1 MISNEKEFWTV
12 GFSAWGRW
20 QVRKASVDDPYTY
33 TLIEDLGPELK
44 AAYLE
49 ADGNFIYVPGQEHMT
64 LITDS
69 VPWLVV
75 ITTSGKLYVKKVAEP
90 LENVV
95 LLDTGVEEACVC
107 RGWKSEHYSVD
118 AGLIVA
124 YRKQVGAYLR
134 AYLPIQGMYTWDG
147 VETLSSAAVNHIEI
161 KRLNDFRIGILL
173 DNQLLISDRYYIG
186 GTAKT
191 EMLGVDTNLEFS
203 VASFCEIDG
212 PHDDIRIVNVELKD
226 YIEYWVT
233 ANYPFYSRDDTW
245 DDISITTTVPSGQG
259 IDSWW
264 IENGYLKIRMKQQM
278 RSAYTY
284 MSFQIRA
291 VNRLRV
297 ERTPQ
302 SRPICPQLDIIYQAP
317 PFYQEPEHLHP
328 VISLTSTFVLK
339 ERRDL
344 KYSCDEILAVE
355 PIVEVTFSNPEVQ
368 RKSHRQIGEALYP
381 DITVACMFNIEM
393 VGDKP
398 I

>member
-12 GFSAWGRW
+12 GLSAWGRW
-20 QVRKASVDDPYTY
+20 QVRKSSVDDPYEY

-95 LLDTGVEEACVC
+95 LLDTDVEEASVC
-107 RGWKSEHYSVD
+107 RGWKSNHYNVD

-124 YRKQVGAYLR
+124 YRKQVGAYFR
-134 AYLPIQGMYTWDG
+134 AYLPIQGIYTWDG

-161 KRLNDFRIGILL
+161 KRLNDFRMGILL

-191 EMLGVDTNLEFS
+191 EMLNVDPNLEFS
-203 VASFCEIDG
+203 VASFCEVGG
-212 PHDDIRIVNVELKD
+212 PRDPIRIVNVELKD

-245 DDISITTTVPSGQG
+245 NDISITTTVPSGQG
-259 IDSWW
+259 IDRWW
-264 IENGYLKIRMKQQM
+264 VEDGYLKIRMKQQM

-317 PFYQEPEHLHP
+317 PFYQEPEHLST
-328 VISLTSTFVLK
+328 VINLSSTFVLK
-339 ERRDL
+339 ERRNL

-355 PIVEVTFSNPEVQ
+355 PVIEVTFNNPEV
-368 RKSHRQIGEALYP
+368 RNLSHRQLGEAL
-381 DITVACMFNIEM
+381 DTVLTTAHAFSIEM

>member
-12 GFSAWGRW
+12 GYSAWGRW

-95 LLDTGVEEACVC
+95 LLDTGVEEASVC
-107 RGWKSEHYSVD
+107 RGWKSDHYGVD

-124 YRKQVGAYLR
+124 YRKQVGAYFR
-134 AYLPIQGMYTWDG
+134 AYVPIQGIYTWDG
-147 VETLSSAAVNHIEI
+147 VETLSSAAVSHIEI
-161 KRLNDFRIGILL
+161 KRLNDFRMGILL

-191 EMLGVDTNLEFS
+191 EMLNVDPNLEFS
-203 VASFCEIDG
+203 VASFCEVDG
-212 PHDDIRIVNVELKD
+212 PHDAIKIVNVELKD

-245 DDISITTTVPSGQG
+245 NDISITTTVPSGQG
-259 IDSWW
+259 IDRWW
-264 IENGYLKIRMKQQM
+264 IEDGYLKIRMKQQM

-284 MSFQIRA
+284 MSFQIRS

-317 PFYQEPEHLHP
+317 PFYQEPEHLCP
-328 VISLTSTFVLK
+328 VINLSNTFVLK
-339 ERRDL
+339 ERRNL
-344 KYSCDEILAVE
+344 KHSCDEILAVE
-355 PIVEVTFSNPEVQ
+355 PVIEVTFNNPEV
-368 RKSHRQIGEALYP
+368 RRLSHRQLGEAL
-381 DITVACMFNIEM
+381 DTVLTTAHAFNIEM